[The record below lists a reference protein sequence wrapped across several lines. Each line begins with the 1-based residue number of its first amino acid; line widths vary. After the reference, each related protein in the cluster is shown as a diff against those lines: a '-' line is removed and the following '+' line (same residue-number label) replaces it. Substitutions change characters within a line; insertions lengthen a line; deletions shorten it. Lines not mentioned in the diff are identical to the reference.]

1 MIMRKRVLRTL
12 AAALVAS
19 TILVNPI
26 VSEAGSILPSGGD
39 TNYIL
44 HTETDFKIM
53 DMVYKMQNGETVT
66 MENAAQ
72 MATLTKVGYADYQ
85 TAGPIS
91 ITEGRMTYKTYWGS
105 EDKEV
110 YVVALSGT
118 ETIVENQT
126 TTVKEDL
133 LSGFELS
140 NEYELNA
147 KNAIID
153 RIPAGSNII
162 LAGHSL
168 GGMVAQ
174 QVAADKY
181 IKDNYEILNTV
192 TFGSPLIKGF
202 TREGMVKRLGDT
214 SDKNPFY
221 SISSV
226 LNIVWQYA
234 GVNHEDGGYN
244 GDSATAHCDSYLRED
259 VWGSYDCA
267 GEKRGSILGVE
278 TGSRML
284 TLNFATTSFYTSLYG
299 TTSVARSSILPTKT
313 TAECYDLAKNAV
325 ADGYMSEDVLGKF
338 TTFAQVTDEDPVELE
353 VSEEM
358 ESDAELL
365 EAETT
370 ENDSIDEDAV
380 VEEAIDAEPTE
391 TVVAEVIDAEAD
403 DTVVVEDEIVE
414 TEAVV
419 E

>member
-1 MIMRKRVLRTL
+1 MRKRVFRIL
-12 AAALVAS
+12 AAALAVT
-19 TILVNPI
+19 TILVNPM
-26 VSEAGSILPSGGD
+26 VAEAGSILPAGGD

-53 DMVYKMQNGETVT
+53 DMVYKIQNGETVT
-66 MENAAQ
+66 IENAAQ

-85 TAGPIS
+85 SAGPIS
-91 ITEGRMTYKTYWGS
+91 ITEGRMTYNTYWGS

-140 NEYELNA
+140 NEYKTNV

-168 GGMVAQ
+168 GGMIAQ

-181 IKDNYEILNTV
+181 IKDNYEVLNTV

-244 GDSATAHCDSYLRED
+244 GDSSAAHCDSYLRED
-259 VWGSYDCA
+259 VWGNYDCC
-267 GEKRGSILGVE
+267 GEKKGTTLWVQ
-278 TGSRML
+278 TGTRML

-299 TTSVARSSILPTKT
+299 TTSVAGTSIAPKKT
-313 TAECYDLAKNAV
+313 TAECYDLAKQAV
-325 ADGYMSEDVLGKF
+325 ADGYMSEDVLAKF
-338 TTFAQVTDEDPVELE
+338 TTFVHATNEDSVETE
-353 VSEEM
+353 VSEVI
-358 ESDAELL
+358 ESDAELV
-365 EAETT
+365 EADFTEADSKVEADLVEETT
-370 ENDSIDEDAV
+370 
-380 VEEAIDAEPTE
+380 DAEVDNTA
-391 TVVAEVIDAEAD
+391 V
-403 DTVVVEDEIVE
+403 VE
-414 TEAVV
+414 TEAVA

>member
-1 MIMRKRVLRTL
+1 MSKRVLRML
-12 AAALVAS
+12 AAALVAT
-19 TILVNPI
+19 TILVNPM
-26 VSEAGSILPSGGD
+26 VAEAGSILPAGGD
-39 TNYIL
+39 TNYVL

-53 DMVYKMQNGETVT
+53 DMVYKIQNGETVNI
-66 MENAAQ
+66 ENAAQ

-85 TAGPIS
+85 SAGPIS
-91 ITEGRMTYKTYWGS
+91 ITEGRMTYNTYWGA

-133 LSGFELS
+133 QSGFELS
-140 NEYELNA
+140 NEYVLNV

-181 IKDNYEILNTV
+181 IKDNYEVLNTV

-202 TREGMVKRLGDT
+202 TREGMVKRLGDS
-214 SDKNPFY
+214 SDKNTFY

-244 GDSATAHCDSYLRED
+244 GDSAAAHCDSYLRED
-259 VWGSYDCA
+259 VWGNYDCA
-267 GEKRGSILGVE
+267 GEKRGSVLGVE

-299 TTSVARSSILPTKT
+299 TTSVARTSIAPKKT
-313 TAECYDLAKNAV
+313 TAECYDLAKQAV
-325 ADGYMSEDVLGKF
+325 ADGYMSEDALNQF
-338 TTFAQVTDEDPVELE
+338 TTFAMVT
-353 VSEEM
+353 EE
-358 ESDAELL
+358 
-365 EAETT
+365 
-370 ENDSIDEDAV
+370 AV
-380 VEEAIDAEPTE
+380 VETEASEVMDAETE
-391 TVVAEVIDAEAD
+391 VVEAEAVEESVETESV
-403 DTVVVEDEIVE
+403 DTEAEETEVVE
-414 TEAVV
+414 TEAVA

>member
-1 MIMRKRVLRTL
+1 MKKRVLSIL

-19 TILVNPI
+19 TVLVNPI
-26 VSEAGSILPSGGD
+26 VSEAGSILPPSGD
-39 TNYIL
+39 PNYVL
-44 HTETDFKIM
+44 HTETDFKLM
-53 DMVYKMQNGETVT
+53 DMVYKIQNGETVT
-66 MENAAQ
+66 FENAAQ
-72 MATLTKVGYADYQ
+72 MATLTKVGYIDYQ

-91 ITEGRMTYKTYWGS
+91 ITEGRMTYNTYWGS

-118 ETIVENQT
+118 ETIVDNQT
-126 TTVKEDL
+126 TTIKEDL

-140 NEYELNA
+140 NEYEANV

-244 GDSATAHCDSYLRED
+244 GDSAAAHCDSYLRED

-267 GEKRGSILGVE
+267 GEKRGSIVGIE

-299 TTSVARSSILPTKT
+299 TTSVVRTSIIPTKT
-313 TAECYDLAKNAV
+313 PAECYDLAKQAI
-325 ADGYMSEDVLGKF
+325 ADGYISEDVVNTF
-338 TTFAQVTDEDPVELE
+338 TTFAQVTDEVSVETE
-353 VSEEM
+353 VSEVV
-358 ESDAELL
+358 ESEAEVA

-370 ENDSIDEDAV
+370 EADIIVSDSIDEDIL
-380 VEEAIDAEPTE
+380 VE
-391 TVVAEVIDAEAD
+391 EVIDAELD
-403 DTVVVEDEIVE
+403 ETTVV
-414 TEAVV
+414 EAESVV

>member
-1 MIMRKRVLRTL
+1 MRKRVLRIV

-19 TILVNPI
+19 AVLVNPI
-26 VSEAGSILPSGGD
+26 VSEAGSILPAGGD
-39 TNYIL
+39 PNYIL

-53 DMVYKMQNGETVT
+53 DMVYKIQNGETVT
-66 MENAAQ
+66 IENAAQ

-85 TAGPIS
+85 SAGPIS
-91 ITEGRMTYKTYWGS
+91 ITEGRMTYNTYWGS
-105 EDKEV
+105 EDKAV

-140 NEYELNA
+140 NEYEVNV

-162 LAGHSL
+162 FAGHSL

-181 IKDNYEILNTV
+181 IKDNYEVLNTV

-202 TREGMVKRLGDT
+202 TREGMVKRLGDS

-244 GDSATAHCDSYLRED
+244 GDSSAAHCDSYLRED
-259 VWGSYDCA
+259 VWGNYDCC
-267 GEKRGSILGVE
+267 GEKKGTTLWMQ
-278 TGSRML
+278 TGTRKL

-299 TTSVARSSILPTKT
+299 TTSVARTSIIPTQT
-313 TAECYDLAKNAV
+313 TAACYDLAKKAV
-325 ADGYMSEDVLGKF
+325 ADGYITEDVLAKF
-338 TTFAQVTDEDPVELE
+338 TSFVPATDADSVETE
-353 VSEEM
+353 VSEVM
-358 ESDAELL
+358 ES
-365 EAETT
+365 EAEVVETEAVEVEAT
-370 ENDSIDEDAV
+370 ENNIVEEDAL
-380 VEEAIDAEPTE
+380 VEEAIDAEQ
-391 TVVAEVIDAEAD
+391 
-403 DTVVVEDEIVE
+403 VE
-414 TEAVV
+414 TEVIEAEAVA

>member
-1 MIMRKRVLRTL
+1 MKKRVLRII

-26 VSEAGSILPSGGD
+26 VSEAGSILPAGGD

-53 DMVYKMQNGETVT
+53 DMVYKMQNGETIT

-91 ITEGRMTYKTYWGS
+91 ITEGRMTYNTYWGS

-126 TTVKEDL
+126 TTIKEDL
-133 LSGFELS
+133 LSGFELC
-140 NEYELNA
+140 NEYKSNV

-174 QVAADKY
+174 QIAADKY
-181 IKDNYEILNTV
+181 IKDNYEVLNTV
-192 TFGSPLIKGF
+192 TFGSPLIQGF

-214 SDKNPFY
+214 SDKNTFY
-221 SISSV
+221 SISSL

-244 GDSATAHCDSYLRED
+244 GDSPAAHCDSYLRED

-267 GEKRGSILGVE
+267 GEKRGSVIGIE

-299 TTSVARSSILPTKT
+299 TTSVARTSILPKKT
-313 TAECYDLAKNAV
+313 PAESYDLAKKAV

-338 TTFAQVTDEDPVELE
+338 TTFAQETDVDSVETE
-353 VSEEM
+353 VAEVM
-358 ESDAELL
+358 ESETEVV
-365 EAETT
+365 EADTT
-370 ENDSIDEDAV
+370 ENAKIEETDLVEEVVDAEVVETDAV
-380 VEEAIDAEPTE
+380 EAEASVADVE
-391 TVVAEVIDAEAD
+391 AEV
-403 DTVVVEDEIVE
+403 VE
-414 TEAVV
+414 TEIIA

>member
-1 MIMRKRVLRTL
+1 MRKRVLRIL
-12 AAALVAS
+12 ATALVAS
-19 TILVNPI
+19 TVLVNPM
-26 VSEAGSILPSGGD
+26 VSEAGSILPAGGD

-66 MENAAQ
+66 IENAAQ

-85 TAGPIS
+85 SAGPIS
-91 ITEGRMTYKTYWGS
+91 ITEGRMTYNTYWGA

-133 LSGFELS
+133 QSGFELS
-140 NEYELNA
+140 NEYVLNV

-181 IKDNYEILNTV
+181 IKDNYEVLNTV

-202 TREGMVKRLGDT
+202 SREGMVKRLGDS
-214 SDKNPFY
+214 SDKNTFY

-226 LNIVWQYA
+226 LNIVWQYT

-244 GDSATAHCDSYLRED
+244 GDSPAAHCDSYLRED
-259 VWGSYDCA
+259 VWGNYDCA
-267 GEKRGSILGVE
+267 GEKRGSVLGVE

-299 TTSVARSSILPTKT
+299 TTAVARTSILPKKT
-313 TAECYDLAKNAV
+313 PAECYDLAKAAV
-325 ADGYMSEDVLGKF
+325 ADGYITEDVLAKF
-338 TTFAQVTDEDPVELE
+338 TTFAQLNDTDSDETE
-353 VSEEM
+353 VIEAM
-358 ESDAELL
+358 ESDAELV
-365 EAETT
+365 EADTT
-370 ENDSIDEDAV
+370 ENDSIEDANL
-380 VEEAIDAEPTE
+380 VEEVINPELDEA
-391 TVVAEVIDAEAD
+391 TVVD
-403 DTVVVEDEIVE
+403 

>member
-1 MIMRKRVLRTL
+1 MRKSILRTL

-19 TILVNPI
+19 TVLVNPM
-26 VSEAGSILPSGGD
+26 VAEAGSILPADGD

-53 DMVYKMQNGETVT
+53 DMVYKIQNGETVSV
-66 MENAAQ
+66 ENAAQ

-91 ITEGRMTYKTYWGS
+91 ITEGRMTYNTYWGS

-140 NEYELNA
+140 NEYVVNV

-181 IKDNYEILNTV
+181 IKDNYEVLNTV

-202 TREGMVKRLGDT
+202 TREGMVKRLGDS
-214 SDKNPFY
+214 SDKNTFY

-244 GDSATAHCDSYLRED
+244 GDSSAAHCDSYLRED
-259 VWGSYDCA
+259 VWGNYDCA
-267 GEKRGSILGVE
+267 GEKRGSVLGVE

-299 TTSVARSSILPTKT
+299 TTAVARTSILPKKT
-313 TAECYDLAKNAV
+313 PAECYDLAKAAV
-325 ADGYMSEDVLGKF
+325 ADGYITEDVLAKF
-338 TTFAQVTDEDPVELE
+338 TTFAQVNDADSVETE
-353 VSEEM
+353 VIEAM
-358 ESDAELL
+358 ESDAELV
-365 EAETT
+365 EADTT
-370 ENDSIDEDAV
+370 ENDSIEDANL
-380 VEEAIDAEPTE
+380 VEEVINPELDEA
-391 TVVAEVIDAEAD
+391 TVVD
-403 DTVVVEDEIVE
+403 

>member
-1 MIMRKRVLRTL
+1 MKKRVLRTL
-12 AAALVAS
+12 AAALVA
-19 TILVNPI
+19 TTVLVNPM
-26 VSEAGSILPSGGD
+26 VAEAGSILPAAGD
-39 TNYIL
+39 TNYVL

-53 DMVYKMQNGETVT
+53 DMVYKIQNGETVT
-66 MENAAQ
+66 FENAAQ

-91 ITEGRMTYKTYWGS
+91 ITEGRMTYNTCWGA

-118 ETIVENQT
+118 ESIVENQT
-126 TTVKEDL
+126 TTVKEDIRA
-133 LSGFELS
+133 GFELS
-140 NEYELNA
+140 NEYELNVR
-147 KNAIID
+147 NAIID

-168 GGMVAQ
+168 GGMIAQ

-181 IKDNYEILNTV
+181 IKDNYEVLNTV

-202 TREGMVKRLGDT
+202 AREGMVKRLGDS

-244 GDSATAHCDSYLRED
+244 GDSPAAHCDSYLRED

-267 GEKRGSILGVE
+267 GEKRGNICGIE

-299 TTSVARSSILPTKT
+299 TTAVARTSILPKKT
-313 TAECYDLAKNAV
+313 PAECYDLAVKAV
-325 ADGYMSEDVLGKF
+325 ADGYMSADALAKF
-338 TTFAQVTDEDPVELE
+338 TTFAQTTDVQTVEAPEVVEADAEPVEAD
-353 VSEEM
+353 VV
-358 ESDAELL
+358 
-365 EAETT
+365 EA
-370 ENDSIDEDAV
+370 DL
-380 VEEAIDAEPTE
+380 VEEAVDVELDE
-391 TVVAEVIDAEAD
+391 T
-403 DTVVVEDEIVE
+403 
-414 TEAVV
+414 AVGAN
-419 E
+419 

>member
-1 MIMRKRVLRTL
+1 MRKSILRTL

-19 TILVNPI
+19 TVLVNPM
-26 VSEAGSILPSGGD
+26 VAEAGSILPADGD

-53 DMVYKMQNGETVT
+53 DMVYKIQNGETVSV
-66 MENAAQ
+66 ENAAQ

-91 ITEGRMTYKTYWGS
+91 ITEGRMTYNTYWGS

-140 NEYELNA
+140 NEYVVNV

-181 IKDNYEILNTV
+181 IKDNYEVLNTI

-214 SDKNPFY
+214 SDKNTFY

-244 GDSATAHCDSYLRED
+244 GDSSAAHCDSYLRED
-259 VWGSYDCA
+259 VWGNYDCA
-267 GEKRGSILGVE
+267 GEKRGSICGIE

-299 TTSVARSSILPTKT
+299 TTSVVRSSVLPKKT
-313 TAECYDLAKNAV
+313 PAECYDLAKNAV
-325 ADGYMSEDVLGKF
+325 SDGYISEDVLNKF
-338 TTFAQVTDEDPVELE
+338 TTFVQINDDE
-353 VSEEM
+353 S
-358 ESDAELL
+358 
-365 EAETT
+365 AETEASEAMMSNT
-370 ENDSIDEDAV
+370 EFVEADTTEVDSIEEDNL
-380 VEEAIDAEPTE
+380 
-391 TVVAEVIDAEAD
+391 AD
-403 DTVVVEDEIVE
+403 DASNEVQDETTVVE
-414 TEAVV
+414 TEAIV

>member
-1 MIMRKRVLRTL
+1 MRKRVLRIL
-12 AAALVAS
+12 AAALAVS
-19 TILVNPI
+19 TVLVNPI

-44 HTETDFKIM
+44 HTETDFKLM
-53 DMVYKMQNGETVT
+53 DMVYKIQNGETVT
-66 MENAAQ
+66 FENAAQ
-72 MATLTKVGYADYQ
+72 MATLAKVGYADYQ

-91 ITEGRMTYKTYWGS
+91 ITEGRMTYNTYWGA

-118 ETIVENQT
+118 ESIVENQT
-126 TTVKEDL
+126 TTIKEDL

-140 NEYELNA
+140 NEYEVNV

-181 IKDNYEILNTV
+181 IKDNYEVLNTV

-221 SISSV
+221 SISTF
-226 LNIVWQYA
+226 LNIAWQYA

-244 GDSATAHCDSYLRED
+244 GDSAAAHCDSYLRED

-267 GEKRGSILGVE
+267 GEKRGSVLGVE

-299 TTSVARSSILPTKT
+299 TTSAVRTSILPTKT
-313 TAECYDLAKNAV
+313 PAESYDLAKQAV
-325 ADGYMSEDVLGKF
+325 ADGYMSEDVLNKF
-338 TTFAQVTDEDPVELE
+338 TTFAQVTDEDSVEVA
-353 VSEEM
+353 VSEVK
-358 ESDAELL
+358 ESDAEVV
-365 EAETT
+365 EAEAT
-370 ENDSIDEDAV
+370 EKDSVDEANLVEEVIEAELDETAVVESETVVDEVETPVVEFDAV
-380 VEEAIDAEPTE
+380 VE
-391 TVVAEVIDAEAD
+391 
-403 DTVVVEDEIVE
+403 
-414 TEAVV
+414 
-419 E
+419 